1 MLEQTKL
8 VQLKRNQCNEKSWLV
23 TAGLDFHQHGTGVL
37 ISLDWPSWSTHLN
50 LQHNK

>member
-23 TAGLDFHQHGTGVL
+23 TAGLSFHQHGTGVL
-37 ISLDWPSWSTHLN
+37 IAWIGYHG
-50 LQHNK
+50 QHI